1 MSILKKNKTLFMI
14 LGSDA
19 PENQMDL
26 KMQRETWLNELL
38 PNQKYLVIR
47 GSNQESARLQEDN
60 LLLPVIESYENILRK
75 TLLGFHWALENTD
88 FEVLIRTNVSTYFPV
103 KLVDKEVEVIE
114 PSSHFFGGYID
125 ECWIPG
131 NPDRKKISFVAGTA
145 IVLTRPT
152 VELLCQSNLG
162 EITELPD
169 DVAIS
174 IAINNLRIPAQNFK
188 RNNLGSSHFFYP
200 KFQIRVKTSS
210 VSHLASKRMKNVH
223 EYFQAANLIDKYYC
237 YLKISINEMKYVT
250 TDINQLFTFF
260 GFVAHQIKRLVTKK
274 SIGNLSKS

>member
-1 MSILKKNKTLFMI
+1 MI
-14 LGSDA
+14 LGSNA

-38 PNQKYLVIR
+38 PNQKHLVIR
-47 GSNQESARLQEDN
+47 GSNQESARLQEDT

-103 KLVDKEVEVIE
+103 KLVDKEVGVID

-125 ECWIPG
+125 DCWIPG
-131 NPDRKKISFVAGTA
+131 NPKSLKMSFVAGSA

-152 VELLCQSNLG
+152 VELLCQSILG
-162 EITELPD
+162 EITGLPD

-174 IAINNLRIPAQNFK
+174 LALNNSRIPAKKFK
-188 RNNLGSSHFFYP
+188 RNDLGSSHFFYP

-210 VSHLASKRMKNVH
+210 VSHLASIRMKNIH
-223 EYFQAANLIDKYYC
+223 KYFQATNLADKYFC
-237 YLKISINEMKYVT
+237 YLKISVNEMKYVA
-250 TDINQLFTFF
+250 TDPKQFVAFF
-260 GFVAHQIKRLVTKK
+260 GFSLRQLKKLVAKK
-274 SIGNLSKS
+274 SIGNLSS

>member
-1 MSILKKNKTLFMI
+1 MSILKKNRTLFMI

-38 PNQKYLVIR
+38 PNQKHLVIR
-47 GSNQESARLQEDN
+47 GSTQESARLQEDT
-60 LLLPVIESYENILRK
+60 LLLPVIESYENILKK
-75 TLLGFHWALENTD
+75 TLLGFRWALENTD

-131 NPDRKKISFVAGTA
+131 NPYRKKISFVAGTA

-152 VELLCQSNLG
+152 VELLCQSNLA
-162 EITELPD
+162 EITGLPD

-174 IAINNLRIPAQNFK
+174 QVLDNSRIPAQNFK
-188 RNNLGSSHFFYP
+188 RNDLGSSHFFYP

-223 EYFQAANLIDKYYC
+223 QYFQATNLFDKYFC
-237 YLKISINEMKYVT
+237 YLKISINEIKYVASN
-250 TDINQLFTFF
+250 IKQLFAFF
-260 GFVAHQIKRLVTKK
+260 GFSVRQLKKLVTKK
-274 SIGNLSKS
+274 STRNLPL